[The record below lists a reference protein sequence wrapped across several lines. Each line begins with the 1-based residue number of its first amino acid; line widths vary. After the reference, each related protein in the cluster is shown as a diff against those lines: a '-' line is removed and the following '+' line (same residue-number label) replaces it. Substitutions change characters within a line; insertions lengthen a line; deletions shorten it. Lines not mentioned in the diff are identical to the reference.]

1 MAREERAPGE
11 RRRIGSVGVGF
22 RLVRA
27 LEAGGRPMSLTELA
41 KATGMPSSQAHLYL
55 VSFAEEGLVWQD
67 PSTSHYQLGPYA
79 IQLGVAAIRATDVL
93 TFTKDALLSLVRETG
108 DSSYASIWTEY
119 GPVIVQ
125 KIDGARLIPVSIRVG
140 HVMPLLTSA
149 TGRVFLAYMPRTQTR
164 AIVARELAGRQAPRG
179 RPDPSIATESDV
191 DDLVAA
197 IRDVGLAQTDSLLYA
212 GFLGISVPILNH
224 DGEICCS
231 LTTMGPQGAFDP
243 STESLAAEALRRHA
257 ADLCQRLGWRETP
270 LEPLAKPPRT
280 VRRPPAK
287 AASK

>member
-1 MAREERAPGE
+1 MTREGKPPGE

-27 LEAGGRPMSLTELA
+27 LEAGARPMSLTELA
-41 KATGMPSSQAHLYL
+41 KSTGMPSSQAHLYL

-93 TFTKDALLSLVRETG
+93 AFTKDALLSLVRETG
-108 DSSYASIWTEY
+108 DSAYASIWTDY

-125 KIDGARLIPVSIRVG
+125 KIDGGRLIPVSIRVG

-149 TGRVFLAYMPRTQTR
+149 TGRIFLAYLPRTQTQ
-164 AIVARELAGRQAPRG
+164 ALVGKELAGRQAARG
-179 RPDPSIATESDV
+179 RPAQTIATARDV
-191 DDLVAA
+191 DDLVATV
-197 IRDVGLAQTDSLLYA
+197 RTLGLAQTDSLLYA

-231 LTTMGPQGAFDP
+231 VTIMGPQGAFDP
-243 STESLAAEALRRHA
+243 STESVAAEALRRQA
-257 ADLCQRLGWRETP
+257 ADLCRRLGWRG
-270 LEPLAKPPRT
+270 EPAVPQGR
-280 VRRPPAK
+280 PAK
-287 AASK
+287 AAAL

>member
-1 MAREERAPGE
+1 MAREGKTREGKPPGE

-27 LEAGGRPMSLTELA
+27 LEAGARPMSLTELA

-93 TFTKDALLSLVRETG
+93 AFTKDALLSLVRETG
-108 DSSYASIWTEY
+108 DSAYASIWTDY

-125 KIDGARLIPVSIRVG
+125 KIDGGRLIPVSIRVG

-149 TGRVFLAYMPRTQTR
+149 TGRIFLAYLPRTQTR
-164 AIVARELAGRQAPRG
+164 ALVDKELAGRQATRG
-179 RPDPSIATESDV
+179 GPVQTIASESDV
-191 DDLVAA
+191 DDLVATV
-197 IRDVGLAQTDSLLYA
+197 RTLGLAQTDSLLYA

-224 DGEICCS
+224 DDEICCS
-231 LTTMGPQGAFDP
+231 VTIMGPQGAFDP
-243 STESLAAEALRRHA
+243 STESVAAEALLRQA
-257 ADLCQRLGWRETP
+257 ADLCRRLGWRGQP
-270 LEPLAKPPRT
+270 VAPRG
-280 VRRPPAK
+280 RPAK
-287 AASK
+287 AAAL